1 MRLCWICLLA
11 LSLPIKGWALVGG
24 AHCQGQVQAQVLSAP
39 AAMAAGMAAAQT
51 EVDEAACPH
60 HAASPGAHAVMDE
73 ATSADTPAADGA
85 HTCSACAHCNTGS
98 APPSIWLAPLAT
110 ELPHLAPQAD
120 TTRWQS
126 ATPRQMDRPPT
137 RRAA

>member
-11 LSLPIKGWALVGG
+11 LTLPIKGWALVSG
-24 AHCQGQVQAQVLSAP
+24 AHCQGQVQPMP
-39 AAMAAGMAAAQT
+39 AAVSMGMAAAQT
-51 EVDEAACPH
+51 MVDEAACPH
-60 HAASPGAHAVMDE
+60 HAAALSADLGHGA
-73 ATSADTPAADGA
+73 TTTDTPATDGG

-98 APPSIWLAPLAT
+98 APPSIWLAPVAT
-110 ELPHLAPQAD
+110 GLPHMAPQAD